1 MKIGERMQDTKK
13 FIVNLIIILIIGCII
28 FWFGTMMGGKANE
41 PKISDTSL
49 YTQLNEI
56 SELTVL
62 EYNYSK
68 VGKFE
73 NSLSLNGWDIPLTTK
88 SFLLTY
94 SGQLKA
100 GVNMEKANVSI
111 DDKTILIELPPVEI
125 LSNIIDEKSIEVYDE
140 THNIF
145 NQISINDYTEFATQQ
160 KAKVEEEAIENGMLS
175 EAATRVDHT
184 ITNMFQA
191 IPEIKE
197 AYKIKISFLE
207 ESK

>member
-1 MKIGERMQDTKK
+1 MKIGEKMQDTKK
-13 FIVNLIIILIIGCII
+13 FIVNLIIILIIGVVI
-28 FWFGTMMGGKANE
+28 FWFGTIMGGKSNE
-41 PKISDTSL
+41 PVITDTAL
-49 YTQLNEI
+49 YTQLKNI
-56 SELTVL
+56 SELSVL

-100 GVNMEKANVSI
+100 GVDMEKATVSI
-111 DDKTILIELPPVEI
+111 KDNAILIELPQVEI

-145 NQISINDYTEFATQQ
+145 NQISINDYTKFASQQ
-160 KAKVEEEAIENGMLS
+160 KSKVEDEAVENGILS

-184 ITNMFQA
+184 ITNMFQS
-191 IPEIKE
+191 IPEIKDK
-197 AYKIKISFLE
+197 YTIKISFQE
-207 ESK
+207 E

>member
-1 MKIGERMQDTKK
+1 MKIGEKMQDTKK
-13 FIVNLIIILIIGCII
+13 FIINLIIILIIGVVI
-28 FWFGTMMGGKANE
+28 FWFGTIMGGKSNE
-41 PKISDTSL
+41 PVITDTAL
-49 YTQLNEI
+49 YTQLKNI
-56 SELTVL
+56 SELSVL

-100 GVNMEKANVSI
+100 GVNMEKAVVSI
-111 DDKTILIELPPVEI
+111 NDNTILIELPQVEI
-125 LSNIIDEKSIEVYDE
+125 LSNIINEKSIEVYDE

-145 NQISINDYTEFATQQ
+145 NQISINDYTKFASQQ
-160 KAKVEEEAIENGMLS
+160 KSKVEDEAIENGILS

-184 ITNMFQA
+184 ITNMFQSV
-191 IPEIKE
+191 PEIKDK
-197 AYKIKISFLE
+197 YTIKISFLE
-207 ESK
+207 E

>member
-1 MKIGERMQDTKK
+1 MKIGEKMQDTKK
-13 FIVNLIIILIIGCII
+13 FIINSIVILIIGVVI
-28 FWFGTMMGGKANE
+28 FWFGTIMGGKSNE
-41 PKISDTSL
+41 PVITDTAL
-49 YTQLNEI
+49 YTQLKNI
-56 SELTVL
+56 SELSVL

-100 GVNMEKANVSI
+100 GVNMEKAVVSI
-111 DDKTILIELPPVEI
+111 NDNTILIELPQVEI

-145 NQISINDYTEFATQQ
+145 NQISINDYTKFASQQ
-160 KAKVEEEAIENGMLS
+160 KSKVEDEAIENGILS

-184 ITNMFQA
+184 ITNMFQSV
-191 IPEIKE
+191 PEIKDK
-197 AYKIKISFLE
+197 YVIKISFLE
-207 ESK
+207 E

>member
-1 MKIGERMQDTKK
+1 MKIGEKMQDTKK
-13 FIVNLIIILIIGCII
+13 FIINSIVILIIGVVI
-28 FWFGTMMGGKANE
+28 FWFGTIMGGKSNE
-41 PKISDTSL
+41 PVITDTAL
-49 YTQLNEI
+49 YTQLKNI
-56 SELTVL
+56 SELSVL

-100 GVNMEKANVSI
+100 GVNMEKAVVSI
-111 DDKTILIELPPVEI
+111 NDNTILIELPQVEI

-145 NQISINDYTEFATQQ
+145 NQISINDYTKFASQQ
-160 KAKVEEEAIENGMLS
+160 KSKVEDEAIENGILS

-184 ITNMFQA
+184 ITNMFQSV
-191 IPEIKE
+191 PEIKDK
-197 AYKIKISFLE
+197 YTIKISFLE
-207 ESK
+207 E

>member
-1 MKIGERMQDTKK
+1 MKIGEKMQDTKK
-13 FIVNLIIILIIGCII
+13 FIVNLIIILIIGVII
-28 FWFGTMMGGKANE
+28 FWFGTIMGGKSNE
-41 PKISDTSL
+41 PVITDTAL
-49 YTQLNEI
+49 YTQLKNI
-56 SELTVL
+56 SELSVL

-100 GVNMEKANVSI
+100 GVNMEKAVVSI
-111 DDKTILIELPPVEI
+111 KDNTILIELPQVEI
-125 LSNIIDEKSIEVYDE
+125 LSNVIDEKSIEVYDE

-145 NQISINDYTEFATQQ
+145 NQISINDYTKFASQQ
-160 KAKVEEEAIENGMLS
+160 KSKVEDEAIENGILS

-184 ITNMFQA
+184 ITNMFQS
-191 IPEIKE
+191 IPEIKDK
-197 AYKIKISFLE
+197 YTINISFLE
-207 ESK
+207 E

>member
-1 MKIGERMQDTKK
+1 MKIGEKMQDTKK
-13 FIVNLIIILIIGCII
+13 FIVNLIIILIIGVVI
-28 FWFGTMMGGKANE
+28 FWFGTIMGGKSNE
-41 PKISDTSL
+41 PVITDTAL
-49 YTQLNEI
+49 YTQLKNI
-56 SELTVL
+56 SELSVL

-100 GVNMEKANVSI
+100 GVNMEKATVSI
-111 DDKTILIELPPVEI
+111 KDNTILIELPQVEI

-145 NQISINDYTEFATQQ
+145 NQISINDYTKFASQQ
-160 KAKVEEEAIENGMLS
+160 KSKVEDEAIENGILS

-184 ITNMFQA
+184 ITNMFQS
-191 IPEIKE
+191 IPEIKDK
-197 AYKIKISFLE
+197 YTIKISFQE
-207 ESK
+207 E

>member
-1 MKIGERMQDTKK
+1 MKIGEKMQDTKK
-13 FIVNLIIILIIGCII
+13 FIVNLIIILIIGVVI
-28 FWFGTMMGGKANE
+28 FWFGTIMGGKSNE
-41 PKISDTSL
+41 PVITDTAL
-49 YTQLNEI
+49 YTQLKNI
-56 SELTVL
+56 SELSVL

-100 GVNMEKANVSI
+100 GVNMEKATVSI
-111 DDKTILIELPPVEI
+111 KDNTIFIELPQVEI

-145 NQISINDYTEFATQQ
+145 NQISINDYTKFASQQ
-160 KAKVEEEAIENGMLS
+160 KSKVEDEAIENGILS

-184 ITNMFQA
+184 ITNMFQS
-191 IPEIKE
+191 IPEIKDK
-197 AYKIKISFLE
+197 YTIKISFQE
-207 ESK
+207 E

>member
-1 MKIGERMQDTKK
+1 MKIGEKMQDTKK
-13 FIVNLIIILIIGCII
+13 FIVNLIIILIIGVVI
-28 FWFGTMMGGKANE
+28 FWFGTIMGGKSNE
-41 PKISDTSL
+41 PVITDTTL
-49 YTQLNEI
+49 YTQLKNI
-56 SELTVL
+56 SELSVL

-100 GVNMEKANVSI
+100 GVNMEKATVSI
-111 DDKTILIELPPVEI
+111 KDNTILIELPQVEI

-145 NQISINDYTEFATQQ
+145 NQISINDYTKFASQQ
-160 KAKVEEEAIENGMLS
+160 KSKVEDEAVENGILS

-184 ITNMFQA
+184 ITNMFQS
-191 IPEIKE
+191 IPEIKDK
-197 AYKIKISFLE
+197 YTIKISFQE
-207 ESK
+207 E

>member
-1 MKIGERMQDTKK
+1 MKIGEKMQDTKK
-13 FIVNLIIILIIGCII
+13 FIINLIVILIIGVVI
-28 FWFGTMMGGKANE
+28 FWFGTIMGGKSNE
-41 PKISDTSL
+41 PVITDTAL
-49 YTQLNEI
+49 YTQLKNI
-56 SELTVL
+56 SELSVL

-100 GVNMEKANVSI
+100 GVNMEKAIVSI
-111 DDKTILIELPPVEI
+111 KDNTILIELPQVEI

-145 NQISINDYTEFATQQ
+145 NQISINDYTKFASQQ
-160 KAKVEEEAIENGMLS
+160 KSKVEDEAIENGILS

-184 ITNMFQA
+184 ITNMFQSV
-191 IPEIKE
+191 PEIKDK
-197 AYKIKISFLE
+197 YVIKISFLE
-207 ESK
+207 E

>member
-1 MKIGERMQDTKK
+1 MKIGEKMQDTKK
-13 FIVNLIIILIIGCII
+13 FIINLIIILIIGVVI
-28 FWFGTMMGGKANE
+28 FWFGTIMGGKSNE
-41 PKISDTSL
+41 PVITDTAL
-49 YTQLNEI
+49 YTQLKNI
-56 SELTVL
+56 SELSVL

-100 GVNMEKANVSI
+100 GVNMEKAVVSI
-111 DDKTILIELPPVEI
+111 NDNTILIELPQVEI

-145 NQISINDYTEFATQQ
+145 NQISINDYTKFASQQ
-160 KAKVEEEAIENGMLS
+160 KSKVEDEAIENGILS

-184 ITNMFQA
+184 ITNMFQSV
-191 IPEIKE
+191 PEIKDK
-197 AYKIKISFLE
+197 YTIKISFLE
-207 ESK
+207 E

>member
-1 MKIGERMQDTKK
+1 MKIGEKMQDTKK
-13 FIVNLIIILIIGCII
+13 FIINLIVILIIGVVI
-28 FWFGTMMGGKANE
+28 FWFGTIMGGKSNE
-41 PKISDTSL
+41 PVITDTAL
-49 YTQLNEI
+49 YTQLKNI
-56 SELTVL
+56 SELSVL

-100 GVNMEKANVSI
+100 GVNMEKAIVSI
-111 DDKTILIELPPVEI
+111 KDNTILIELPQVEI

-145 NQISINDYTEFATQQ
+145 NQISINDYTKFASQQ
-160 KAKVEEEAIENGMLS
+160 KSKVEDEAIENGILS

-184 ITNMFQA
+184 ITNMFQSV
-191 IPEIKE
+191 PEIKDK
-197 AYKIKISFLE
+197 YIIKISFLE
-207 ESK
+207 E

>member
-1 MKIGERMQDTKK
+1 MKIGEKMQDTKK
-13 FIVNLIIILIIGCII
+13 FIVNLIIILIIGVVI
-28 FWFGTMMGGKANE
+28 FWFGTIMGGKSNE
-41 PKISDTSL
+41 PVITDTAL
-49 YTQLNEI
+49 YTQLKNI
-56 SELTVL
+56 SELSVL

-100 GVNMEKANVSI
+100 GVNMEKATVSI
-111 DDKTILIELPPVEI
+111 KDNTILIELPQVEI

-145 NQISINDYTEFATQQ
+145 NQISINDYTKFASQQ
-160 KAKVEEEAIENGMLS
+160 KSKVEDEAVENGILS

-184 ITNMFQA
+184 ITNMFQS
-191 IPEIKE
+191 IPEIKDK
-197 AYKIKISFLE
+197 YTIKISFQE
-207 ESK
+207 E

>member
-1 MKIGERMQDTKK
+1 MKFGEKMQDTKK
-13 FIVNLIIILIIGCII
+13 FIINLIVILIIGVVI
-28 FWFGTMMGGKANE
+28 FWFGTIMGGKSNE
-41 PKISDTSL
+41 PVITDTAL
-49 YTQLNEI
+49 YTQLKNI
-56 SELTVL
+56 SELSVL

-100 GVNMEKANVSI
+100 GVNMEKAIVSI
-111 DDKTILIELPPVEI
+111 KDNTILIELPQVEI

-145 NQISINDYTEFATQQ
+145 NQISINDYTKFASQQ
-160 KAKVEEEAIENGMLS
+160 KSKVEDEAIENGILS

-184 ITNMFQA
+184 ITNMFQSV
-191 IPEIKE
+191 PEIKDK
-197 AYKIKISFLE
+197 YIIKISFLE
-207 ESK
+207 E

>member
-1 MKIGERMQDTKK
+1 MKIGEKMQDTKK
-13 FIVNLIIILIIGCII
+13 FIINLIVILIIGVVI
-28 FWFGTMMGGKANE
+28 FWFGTIMGGKSNE
-41 PKISDTSL
+41 PVITDTAL
-49 YTQLNEI
+49 YTQLKNI
-56 SELTVL
+56 SELSVL

-100 GVNMEKANVSI
+100 GVNMEKAVVSI
-111 DDKTILIELPPVEI
+111 NDNTILIELPQVEI

-145 NQISINDYTEFATQQ
+145 NPISINDYTKFASQQ
-160 KAKVEEEAIENGMLS
+160 KSKVEDEAIENGILS

-184 ITNMFQA
+184 ITNMFQSV
-191 IPEIKE
+191 PEIKDK
-197 AYKIKISFLE
+197 YIIKISFLE
-207 ESK
+207 E